1 MRLLIVY
8 STIDGHT
15 LEICE
20 RIAAIARATGH
31 EVELAEVESA
41 SAEQLEACDRI
52 VIGASIRY
60 GHHRPAVKAFIDRH
74 QAALEV
80 RPNAFFSVMSGSF
93 S

>member
-31 EVELAEVESA
+31 EVELARWS
-41 SAEQLEACDRI
+41 
-52 VIGASIRY
+52 
-60 GHHRPAVKAFIDRH
+60 RPA
-74 QAALEV
+74 LNSS
-80 RPNAFFSVMSGSF
+80 RPATAS
-93 S
+93 